1 MGRRDGALVTDVGP
15 LRRMLP
21 SLMPSR
27 NGAVVY
33 YEQQLDLTRT
43 LPWLEAR
50 RPSITLYELAIAA
63 LVRVWAERP
72 QLNRFVAGGKLY
84 QRNEIAFSI
93 SVKKSLDENAPLT
106 SIKAV
111 FEPQDT
117 IDDTC
122 RRVEALIARGKDAKR
137 ETESEKEMRFVTK
150 LPVWLMR
157 WLVAIQRAFDWYG
170 LLPRSMTRNDPLYS
184 SAYVVNLG
192 SVGLEAAYHHLY
204 EYGNIPFFV
213 VLGRVKKGPVVDGN
227 GELAVCD
234 VVNIRYTF
242 DERIT
247 DGFYTSTALE
257 RFRQYVENPER
268 LDGPPPDLHLASA
281 AGLGGP

>member
-1 MGRRDGALVTDVGP
+1 MGRADGTLIADVGP

-21 SLMPSR
+21 SLMPKR

-33 YEQQLDLTRT
+33 YEQQLDLSKT
-43 LPWLEAR
+43 LPWLETR
-50 RPSITLYELAIAA
+50 TPPITLYELAIAG
-63 LVRVWAERP
+63 LVRVWSERP
-72 QLNRFVAGGKLY
+72 QLNRFIAGGKLY
-84 QRNEIAFSI
+84 QRDEIAFSI

-111 FEPQDT
+111 FDPSDSIE
-117 IDDTC
+117 DTC
-122 RRVEALIARGKDAKR
+122 RRVEALIDRGKDRKR

-150 LPVWLMR
+150 LPIFLIR
-157 WLVAIQRAFDWYG
+157 WLVALQRLADWYG
-170 LLPRSMTRNDPLYS
+170 LLPKLMTRNDPLYS

-204 EYGNIPFFV
+204 EYGNIPFFI
-213 VLGRVKKGPVVDGN
+213 VLGKVKKAPVVTDD
-227 GELAVCD
+227 GELSVRD

-257 RFRQYVENPER
+257 RFREYIENPEL
-268 LDGPPPDLHLASA
+268 LDAGAPP
-281 AGLGGP
+281 

>member
-1 MGRRDGALVTDVGP
+1 MGRSDGTLVRDLGP

-21 SLMPSR
+21 SLIPRR
-27 NGAVVY
+27 NDSVVL
-33 YEQQLDLTRT
+33 YEQELDLSDT

-50 RPSITLYELAIAA
+50 EPALTLYELMIAA
-63 LVRVWAERP
+63 LVRVWSERP
-72 QLNRFVAGGKLY
+72 QLNRFTAGGKLY

-111 FEPQDT
+111 FDPKDT
-117 IDDTC
+117 IDDTR
-122 RRVEALIARGKDAKR
+122 RRVEDLIERGKDHNL

-150 LPVWLMR
+150 LPIFLIR
-157 WLVAIQRAFDWYG
+157 WLVRLQRIFDWYG
-170 LLPRSMTRNDPLYS
+170 WLPRFMTRNDPLYS

-192 SVGLEAAYHHLY
+192 SVGLDAAYHHLY
-204 EYGNIPFFV
+204 EYGNIPFFIV
-213 VLGRVKKGPVVDGN
+213 IGRVKKGPVVTES
-227 GELAVCD
+227 GELAVHD
-234 VVNIRYTF
+234 LVKVRYSF

-257 RFRQYVENPER
+257 RFREYIENPSLLE
-268 LDGPPPDLHLASA
+268 GHEPP
-281 AGLGGP
+281 

>member
-1 MGRRDGALVTDVGP
+1 MGRADGTLITDIGP

-21 SLMPSR
+21 SLMPAR

-33 YEQQLDLTRT
+33 YEQQLDLSKTR
-43 LPWLEAR
+43 PWLEAR
-50 RPSITLYELAIAA
+50 RPEITLYELAIAG
-63 LVRVWAERP
+63 LVRVWSERP

-111 FEPQDT
+111 FDPDDS
-117 IDDTC
+117 IDDIC
-122 RRVEALIARGKDAKR
+122 RRVEALIDRGKDRKR

-150 LPVWLMR
+150 LPIFLIR
-157 WLVAIQRAFDWYG
+157 WLVAIQRLADWYG
-170 LLPRSMTRNDPLYS
+170 ILPRFMTKNDPLYA

-204 EYGNIPFFV
+204 EYGNIPFFIV
-213 VLGRVKKGPVVDGN
+213 IGKVKRAPVVKED
-227 GELAVCD
+227 GELVVREVVD
-234 VVNIRYTF
+234 VRYTF

-257 RFRQYVENPER
+257 RFREYLENPEL
-268 LDGPPPDLHLASA
+268 LDR
-281 AGLGGP
+281 